1 MLSAYEI
8 TDEPIGD
15 RRIKKLPEQVQDRI
29 DDLYELA
36 QSHPKQAIPE
46 LEKLVADYP
55 HIPTFYNHLS
65 VAYFNTGDI
74 EKAEAVVLETYRR
87 HPTYLF
93 AKTDYAQ
100 FCLRKGEI
108 DQIPDIFDH
117 KFDLKLLYPRRSRFH
132 ITEFV
137 NFAGIMCRYF
147 HAIGEQETADLF
159 YQSLKRVA
167 PRDRMT
173 KLVKRIMY
181 PPWWIRWLRTW
192 ASKRVSEKVDNPER
206 RDLT

>member
-1 MLSAYEI
+1 M
-8 TDEPIGD
+8 
-15 RRIKKLPEQVQDRI
+15 
-29 DDLYELA
+29 DDLYEWA
-36 QSHPKQAIPE
+36 QSAPKRAIPE
-46 LEKLVADYP
+46 LEQLVADYP

-74 EKAEAVVLETYRR
+74 ERAEAVVLETYRR
-87 HPTYLF
+87 HPQYLF
-93 AKTDYAQ
+93 AKTNYAQ
-100 FCLRKGEI
+100 FCLRNGEI
-108 DQIPDIFDH
+108 EKIPDIFNY
-117 KFDLKLLYPRRSRFH
+117 KFDLKLLYPHRNRFH

-173 KLVKRIMY
+173 KLVTRILH
-181 PPWWIRWLRTW
+181 PPFWIRWLRKW
-192 ASKRVSEKVDNPER
+192 AGKRLAEPTDRTQNQAEISRME
-206 RDLT
+206 